1 MINFVPYKSHFF
13 LMAELERIKGILIP
27 IGGNEDKGD
36 PDYEDTEI
44 DFVEEGIL
52 YHVVNQSGGPE
63 AKFII
68 IPTASRIPDAVGES
82 YAEAFDKLGC
92 SNHKT
97 LNIKSRE
104 EAEDESNLEEIR
116 TADCVLFSGGNQS
129 RISEIIGDSAMHHL
143 LKDKFFNEPFVIAG
157 TSAGAMA
164 MSEEMIAGGSN
175 TESLIKGAAQM
186 KKGLGLISK
195 LIIDTHFVRRGRYGR
210 LAEAVANFPTL
221 IGVGLAE
228 NTGLIIKN
236 CDEFEVIGSGMVV
249 VFDPS
254 QLTHNNH
261 KILKEGTPMSMSNL
275 ITHLLS
281 NGDRFTLEN
290 RSIEVLPMEA
300 SFV

>member
-1 MINFVPYKSHFF
+1 MT
-13 LMAELERIKGILIP
+13 ELEHVKGILIP

-52 YHVVNQSGGPE
+52 YHVVEQSGGTE
-63 AKFII
+63 ANFII
-68 IPTASRIPDAVGES
+68 IPTASRIPVAVGES

-92 SNHKT
+92 NNHET
-97 LNIKSRE
+97 LNITTRE
-104 EAEDESNLEEIR
+104 QAEDSVFLEKINK
-116 TADCVLFSGGNQS
+116 ADCVLFSGGNQS
-129 RISEIIGDSAMHHL
+129 RISEIIGGTTMHNL
-143 LKDKFFNEPFVIAG
+143 LTQKFINEHFVIAG

-175 TESLIKGAAQM
+175 TESLIKGAAVM
-186 KKGLGLISK
+186 KKGLGFISK

-221 IGVGLAE
+221 VGVGLAE

-281 NGDRFTLEN
+281 IGDKFTLNN
-290 RSIEVLPMEA
+290 RQIDVLPLEA
-300 SFV
+300 SFVL